1 MRTRRR
7 RRGFASLLTYHGAHA
22 HAFAHTLGNAYAS
35 LGDCTKAIEYHK
47 QHLTMAKEL
56 GNRVG
61 EGKAYGNLG
70 CAYQALGDYSKTI
83 EYHAQ
88 HLAIAK
94 KVGDRA
100 GEYSVSESGNLNAYH
115 SQGNISKAIEYHE
128 QRLTIARKRI

>member
-1 MRTRRR
+1 
-7 RRGFASLLTYHGAHA
+7 
-22 HAFAHTLGNAYAS
+22 
-35 LGDCTKAIEYHK
+35 
-47 QHLTMAKEL
+47 MAKEL